1 MRQSSSIYI
10 FFRTKQIYTK
20 KPNYKG
26 KALNMK
32 ENEESKTIHIKNK
45 HKGKYVFEDM
55 HANKHKGQNEHMHAN
70 LLKKKTK

>member
-1 MRQSSSIYI
+1 
-10 FFRTKQIYTK
+10 
-20 KPNYKG
+20 
-26 KALNMK
+26 MK

-70 LLKKKTK
+70 LFKKNKIETVVGIKTNRRA